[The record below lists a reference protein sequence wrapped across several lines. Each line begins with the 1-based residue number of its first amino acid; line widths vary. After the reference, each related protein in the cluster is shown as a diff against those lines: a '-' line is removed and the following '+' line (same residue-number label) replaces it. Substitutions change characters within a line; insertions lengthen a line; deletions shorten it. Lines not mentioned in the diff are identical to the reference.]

1 MPEDKENQ
9 KIYLKTYEKG
19 SSTLPTFM
27 KYEASTRTYQIS
39 TDEQTN
45 SQNYLIDVS
54 LSDSFAPENIYSFT
68 VKVMPEQYSQ
78 QMIIP
83 NT

>member
-27 KYEASTRTYQIS
+27 KYEASTQTYQIS
-39 TDEQTN
+39 TDEQTKP
-45 SQNYLIDVS
+45 QNYLIDVS
-54 LSDSFAPENIYSFT
+54 LSDTFALENIYSFS
-68 VKVMPEQYSQ
+68 VKVMARQDS
-78 QMIIP
+78 
-83 NT
+83 